1 MKRTPQVEVLH
12 GKGWPPAGSE
22 SCVGVGR
29 PTRRSVDSGRESH
42 VMEPRKTID
51 GARAVIHANGSTA
64 APLGPGVEV
73 RPGSE
78 SVACAQGSAPEP
90 GRSHRLPVESAGG
103 ATGNQKPP

>member
-1 MKRTPQVEVLH
+1 MRTANSGLMNIAPGE
-12 GKGWPPAGSE
+12 GEDGGGG
-22 SCVGVGR
+22 GVGR